1 MSNPDVVKAET
12 AVSPY
17 TAKNI
22 DQALAHLEFVLSVS
36 EVTAV
41 LGMQYWRARVAQ
53 VGATS
58 GLTPGQRAR
67 MARLPKLLA
76 QAQNASCKR

>member
-1 MSNPDVVKAET
+1 VTPET

-22 DQALAHLEFVLSVS
+22 DQALSHLEFVLAVS

-53 VGATS
+53 IGATS

-76 QAQNASCKR
+76 QAENASCKR